1 VASGEHLPFV
11 YLRCLAPRSHGQEGC
26 LGRRSGQQRALRWH
40 EDGCDLDDAQGAPPK
55 EGQLKK
61 GNRTLE
67 WKTTVVIVDKCMHGI
82 FVDWSYRVDTV
93 FVAFYEHLMGITG
106 EMAFLKIMLDMFP
119 SNEKMHEVVA
129 VLQSIIEMH
138 TNQVLQLVGETLK
151 AEVELVRGWLVSLR
165 DSRRPSLG
173 DANSEL
179 LLKVIGRFAFFSRT
193 DNDLKQLTCSDPAD
207 AMFDMLKG
215 EYRKGLEAVQ
225 DNIGSVMMR
234 KGLLASEQSKL
245 VDELANAV
253 CRAVGEKAVT
263 ATRSSKNVPTILD

>member
-1 VASGEHLPFV
+1 M
-11 YLRCLAPRSHGQEGC
+11 
-26 LGRRSGQQRALRWH
+26 
-40 EDGCDLDDAQGAPPK
+40 
-55 EGQLKK
+55 
-61 GNRTLE
+61 E
-67 WKTTVVIVDKCMHGI
+67 WNTTVVIVDKCMHGI

-215 EYRKGLEAVQ
+215 EYMKGLEAVQ

-234 KGLLASEQSKL
+234 KGLLASE
-245 VDELANAV
+245 
-253 CRAVGEKAVT
+253 
-263 ATRSSKNVPTILD
+263 